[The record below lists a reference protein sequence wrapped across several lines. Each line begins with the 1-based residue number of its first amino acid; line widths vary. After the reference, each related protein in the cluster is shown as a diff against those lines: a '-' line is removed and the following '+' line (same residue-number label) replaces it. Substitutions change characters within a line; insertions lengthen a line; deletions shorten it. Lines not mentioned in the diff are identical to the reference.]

1 MRVCVWRKVGGGA
14 VCCTATEIGSF
25 TELCNVLCSEYRSCT
40 SLQLRGVWTF
50 FFFFYCILSS
60 TGRKTSNYLLF
71 FFFLSFFILFFSVV
85 FLLLLVL
92 FSAFLSAVVC
102 KS

>member
-14 VCCTATEIGSF
+14 VCCTATEVGSF

-50 FFFFYCILSS
+50 CSFFFYCILSS
-60 TGRKTSNYLLF
+60 TRRKTSNYLLYF
-71 FFFLSFFILFFSVV
+71 GLIYYTVSVKEGKKDV
-85 FLLLLVL
+85 QY
-92 FSAFLSAVVC
+92 
-102 KS
+102 K